1 MIKGDFAKTELCK
14 SCPYYSCN
22 PVSPKKI
29 ENADLMVIG
38 EAPQGWEEEPVS
50 GAAGK
55 YARRIIKEVFGEG
68 SKIVYTTAC
77 LCRPNS
83 QDLNA
88 KALSLC
94 SSQFLFKFIEECNP
108 KAILCLGSI
117 AKKIFSEGVV
127 SDVSDVLS
135 SWGGRILGTA
145 SHPAV
150 VLRNPATEADFRR
163 TVRQIYNTVNPK
175 HLKKELFT
183 VYDIGALD
191 KAIKDISSWEGFVG
205 SDIETTGLDVLAP
218 DSAVT
223 HVSFGQGSRA
233 YSLYFLKELNPV
245 FKVKTWQFVKQQ
257 YAKKN
262 VRHVFHHGV
271 FDTQYLRYH
280 GVEVGPYVDT
290 EVMMFLLNEN
300 RIINNLKD
308 LSAEYVGNYEYSID
322 NKDFIKY
329 GMYSAED
336 SFMVINLFEQLNKYM
351 TPALWRIMTDII
363 IPFIR
368 LVQEMMLT
376 GLKVNKEQA
385 RSVSRSLREEKTKL
399 YADFLEKFKMFRGIN
414 IASSD
419 QLVKVL
425 LSQNI
430 PLGKKTKSKESYSV
444 DYEVMQQLSA
454 GGYSWADYI
463 IKMREIDKLTSTY
476 VDKLPKTVQADGR
489 IHCEIDVLGTSTG
502 RPSCSKPNL
511 LNIPRNKDIY
521 RMFVADTGKIYVYAD
536 MCLHGDTQL
545 DMYGGHKKI
554 SDVVCD
560 FQKGFKQHVYCYMP
574 DKNRIGLSRVIDG
587 KCTGRNRKLVRVW
600 LDNGKYIDATPD
612 HKFMLRDGGYCE
624 AGMLVPGTSL
634 MPCYTLVKQ
643 DKKSKV
649 NYRFKYPDNNQKG
662 CWLREHTIVASDVMG
677 VDIKDKSMVVH
688 HKDHNGCNNSLSNL
702 AWITRKEHMV
712 LHGKEGMENP
722 NKNSVNWNTTL
733 AGRCHQ
739 SESTRLW
746 WATATEDE
754 IEQRKIRISQGM
766 VRSGCFKG
774 KNNPRYGKHCSQET
788 KDKISKARMGKGG
801 LFGSDNPM
809 WIDGRTNNKRCLDCN
824 KKIRLQSTYCVVC
837 APKHRM
843 HKFFNHKVAKVEFLV
858 ETADVYNITVEK
870 YHNFALSAGV
880 VVKNSQ
886 AEVRTI
892 SSLANEQVMIDAY
905 RNDKDLH
912 RITAS
917 VVTGKNSSDITKE
930 ERQLAKGIMFGLLY
944 GSTAEGLK
952 SYLFSNYGISV
963 SLEEAVQFRNAFFAM
978 YPALPVYYK
987 KLEDEVRTTYQVV
1000 SPLGRVRRFP
1010 KVYYDLCIDSR
1021 WRNGGYEI
1029 PVDIR
1034 NQAYNAP
1041 NQSAASDCA
1050 VFIMCNM
1057 QRLIHKRRLPA
1068 KFVLTVYDSF
1078 MIEAENNKDVISEII
1093 GIAEMAVH
1101 DILPASPLFQWLK
1114 VPLKLE
1120 YCVGPSWGDLEE
1132 IKV

>member
-1 MIKGDFAKTELCK
+1 MKTELCK

-88 KALSLC
+88 QALSLC

-150 VLRNPATEADFRR
+150 VLRNPAMEADFRR
-163 TVRQIYNTVNPK
+163 IVRQIYNTVNPK

-191 KAIKDISSWEGFVG
+191 KAMEDISSWEGFVG
-205 SDIETTGLDVLAP
+205 SDIEATGLDVLAP

-223 HVSFGQGSRA
+223 HISFGQGSRA
-233 YSLYFLKELNPV
+233 YSLYFLKEVDPI
-245 FKVKTWQFVKQQ
+245 FKVRAWQFVKQQ
-257 YAKKN
+257 YARKN
-262 VRHVFHHGV
+262 VKHAFHHGV

-351 TPALWRIMTDII
+351 TPALWRVMADLI

-385 RSVSRSLREEKTKL
+385 RSVSRSLREEKIKL

-419 QLVKVL
+419 QLVRVL
-425 LSQNI
+425 QSQGV
-430 PLGKKTKSKESYSV
+430 PLGKRTKSKESYSV
-444 DYEVMQQLSA
+444 DYEVLQQLSA
-454 GGYSWADYI
+454 SGYSWADYI

-502 RPSCSKPNL
+502 RPSCKAPNL
-511 LNIPRNKDIY
+511 MNIPRNDDIY
-521 RMFVADTGKIYVYAD
+521 RMFVADKGKIYVYAD
-536 MCLHGDTQL
+536 
-545 DMYGGHKKI
+545 
-554 SDVVCD
+554 
-560 FQKGFKQHVYCYMP
+560 
-574 DKNRIGLSRVIDG
+574 
-587 KCTGRNRKLVRVW
+587 
-600 LDNGKYIDATPD
+600 
-612 HKFMLRDGGYCE
+612 
-624 AGMLVPGTSL
+624 
-634 MPCYTLVKQ
+634 
-643 DKKSKV
+643 
-649 NYRFKYPDNNQKG
+649 
-662 CWLREHTIVASDVMG
+662 
-677 VDIKDKSMVVH
+677 
-688 HKDHNGCNNSLSNL
+688 
-702 AWITRKEHMV
+702 
-712 LHGKEGMENP
+712 
-722 NKNSVNWNTTL
+722 
-733 AGRCHQ
+733 
-739 SESTRLW
+739 
-746 WATATEDE
+746 
-754 IEQRKIRISQGM
+754 
-766 VRSGCFKG
+766 
-774 KNNPRYGKHCSQET
+774 CSQQE
-788 KDKISKARMGKGG
+788 M
-801 LFGSDNPM
+801 
-809 WIDGRTNNKRCLDCN
+809 RTM
-824 KKIRLQSTYCVVC
+824 
-837 APKHRM
+837 A
-843 HKFFNHKVAKVEFLV
+843 
-858 ETADVYNITVEK
+858 
-870 YHNFALSAGV
+870 
-880 VVKNSQ
+880 
-886 AEVRTI
+886 
-892 SSLANEQVMIDAY
+892 SLANERVMIDAY
-905 RNDKDLH
+905 HNNKDLH
-912 RITAS
+912 KMTAS
-917 VVTGKNSSDITKE
+917 MSTGKFIDDITKE
-930 ERQLAKGIMFGLLY
+930 VRQIFKSVNFGLLY

-952 SYLFSNYGISV
+952 SYLFVNCGLDTT
-963 SLEEAVQFRNAFFAM
+963 LEEATKFRNDFFSL

-987 KLEDEVRTTYQVV
+987 KLEEEVRTTYQVV
-1000 SPLGRVRRFP
+1000 SPLGRIRRFP
-1010 KVYYDLCIDSR
+1010 KVYYDLNIDTR

-1057 QRLIHKRRLPA
+1057 QRLMHKRKLPA

-1078 MIEAENNKDVISEII
+1078 MIEAENNKDVISEIT
-1093 GIAEMAVH
+1093 GIAEMATH